1 MGLTSR
7 DKRDAYYRLAKA
19 HGYRARAAFKLIQME
34 DTLSLLKNATR
45 VVDLCAAPGGWTQVV
60 VERCAAAV
68 VAVDLKDVAP
78 VDGATILVGD
88 LTSPLV
94 IERIASTLDGRADVV
109 LCDGAPDVLDLG
121 DVDAHLQLSL
131 CRAAL
136 ACARKVLARGG
147 SFVCK
152 IYRGRGAAAFF
163 DELRREFADVL
174 CAKPRCSRH
183 ASVEAYAVGRG
194 FGRASDATGPV
205 PFVACGGADA
215 FDADASYALEE
226 DYVYRDPVQ
235 APLRP
240 PQQGTSVDAASPL
253 GLRAAVSTV
262 F

>member
-1 MGLTSR
+1 
-7 DKRDAYYRLAKA
+7 
-19 HGYRARAAFKLIQME
+19 
-34 DTLSLLKNATR
+34 
-45 VVDLCAAPGGWTQVV
+45 
-60 VERCAAAV
+60 
-68 VAVDLKDVAP
+68 
-78 VDGATILVGD
+78 
-88 LTSPLV
+88 LV
-94 IERIASTLDGRADVV
+94 IERIASTLDGKADVV

-136 ACARKVLARGG
+136 ACARKVLAQGG

-240 PQQGTSVDAASPL
+240 PHLVGVPTPPPAPTAR
-253 GLRAAVSTV
+253 RAAPAVAARPPRRREALACEGAPPPASDAGGLGAW
-262 F
+262 FL

>member
-34 DTLSLLKNATR
+34 DTLSLLKNAMR

-94 IERIASTLDGRADVV
+94 IERIASTLDGKADVV

-194 FGRASDATGPV
+194 FGR
-205 PFVACGGADA
+205 GGM
-215 FDADASYALEE
+215 E
-226 DYVYRDPVQ
+226 
-235 APLRP
+235 
-240 PQQGTSVDAASPL
+240 G
-253 GLRAAVSTV
+253 
-262 F
+262 